1 MNMVYSTQINSCRAC
16 LGKQHEWRLTVISI
30 PPYPSLFIN
39 LLTTTMPA
47 PAPRMHDIQVCSIL
61 KRGRTDFGEYQ
72 LHHDVKRVKNPVT
85 GE

>member
-1 MNMVYSTQINSCRAC
+1 MNMVYYPNKFMAC
-16 LGKQHEWRLTVISI
+16 LPWQTALVAFDGNFHP

-39 LLTTTMPA
+39 LLTTTMPLHTGCMTFKYA
-47 PAPRMHDIQVCSIL
+47 VL

-72 LHHDVKRVKNPVT
+72 LHHDVKRLKNPVT